1 MGKEVDKVTKALR
14 ILAPGTPLREGL
26 DSILRARTGAL
37 IVVDDSQ
44 QVMEIADG
52 GFQLDYD
59 YKPAAL
65 YELAKM
71 DGAIILS
78 NDAKRIVW
86 ANTHLVPQMAIPTQ
100 ETGIRHRIAER
111 VARQTGAMVIAISQR
126 RGLITLFQGN
136 IKYVLKDITIL
147 LAKANQAIQTL
158 EKYKNVLEE
167 ALTNLS
173 AQEFEGTVTVL
184 DVVKVIQR
192 VEMVMRIIQE
202 IEIYIYQLGTEGRLV
217 SMQLEELARDVE
229 EDGNLL
235 IQDYYIAQ
243 GDRTP
248 SQINKI
254 LRQCS
259 TEELLDLGIIC
270 RILGYGGTPN
280 SFDLTVTSR
289 GYRLLRKI
297 PRLPFAVVENLVA
310 SLYSLP
316 KILEASIEEL
326 DNVEGIGEV
335 RARAIKEGLARLQEK
350 MLIDRHF

>member
-1 MGKEVDKVTKALR
+1 MAKETDKVIKALR

-26 DSILRARTGAL
+26 DSILWARTGAI
-37 IVVDDSQ
+37 IVVDDGP

-78 NDAKRIVW
+78 NDGRRIVR
-86 ANTHLVPQMAIPTQ
+86 ANTHLVPQLAIPTQ

-111 VARQTGAMVIAISQR
+111 VAKQTGAMVIAISQR
-126 RGLITLFQGN
+126 RGLITLYQGN
-136 IKYVLKDITIL
+136 TKYILKDIAFL
-147 LAKANQAIQTL
+147 LAKANQAVQTL
-158 EKYKNVLEE
+158 EKYRNVLEK

-173 AQEFEGTVTVL
+173 AQEFEGSVTVL
-184 DVVKVIQR
+184 DVVKVLQR
-192 VEMVMRIIQE
+192 VEMVMRITQE

-217 SMQLEELARDVE
+217 SMQLEELAGDVE
-229 EDGNLL
+229 EEGNLL
-235 IQDYYIAQ
+235 IQDYYVVQSDRNPAQ
-243 GDRTP
+243 I
-248 SQINKI
+248 SKM
-254 LRQCS
+254 LRLCS
-259 TEELLDLGIIC
+259 TEELLDLGVFN
-270 RILGYGGTPN
+270 RILGYGGTP
-280 SFDLTVTSR
+280 SSLDLTVTPR

-310 SLYSLP
+310 TLSSLP
-316 KILEASIEEL
+316 KIVEASIEEL

-335 RARAIKEGLARLQEK
+335 RARAIKEGLARLQEQA
-350 MLIDRHF
+350 LIDRHF